1 MLAYTMPFWA
11 ALFAWAM
18 LGERPSR
25 RHMAAFALAAFG
37 LLAVLA
43 PWEGLG
49 PLLRSVL
56 ALGGGICR
64 GWGMVF
70 SKILFQRPNVN
81 VVTVTNRQMV
91 LGAQLY
97 VPLPL
102 LWPQI
107 LAGGGG
113 EQDGKR
119 DSGD

>member
-49 PLLRSVL
+49 TLLSSVL
-56 ALGGGICR
+56 ALGGGICW
-64 GWGMVF
+64 GLGMVF
-70 SKILFQRPNVN
+70 SKMLFQRHKVH
-81 VVTVTNRQMV
+81 VLMVTSWQMLLHALV
-91 LGAQLY
+91 IFPFALC
-97 VPLPL
+97 LPL
-102 LWPQI
+102 LPVR
-107 LAGGGG
+107 LG
-113 EQDGKR
+113 R
-119 DSGD
+119 LLYL